1 MDVSDFISAINGCL
15 DNICWAEIKFEPFI
29 VKMDGSDGDNTY
41 VVQETTGS
49 RSSVNPIL
57 KLREIIWFLI
67 CVKPNSAV
75 TNHIALNKDIKELRD
90 LFGWLQVATRT
101 MVHI

>member
-1 MDVSDFISAINGCL
+1 MDVSDFISAMNGWI

-49 RSSVNPIL
+49 PSSVNPIL
-57 KLREIIWFLI
+57 KLER
-67 CVKPNSAV
+67 
-75 TNHIALNKDIKELRD
+75 
-90 LFGWLQVATRT
+90 LFGS
-101 MVHI
+101 